1 MSEETPASAARRLF
15 GLRRALGRASPSL
28 VKSTYGGPLAA
39 LTRRT
44 TDPPDQ
50 DKCRPL
56 PHSGNTTSIEVLPTA
71 ATTSAVWMSEP
82 TRLPQEIAGT
92 KINSV
97 RPNHP

>member
-1 MSEETPASAARRLF
+1 
-15 GLRRALGRASPSL
+15 
-28 VKSTYGGPLAA
+28 
-39 LTRRT
+39 
-44 TDPPDQ
+44 
-50 DKCRPL
+50 
-56 PHSGNTTSIEVLPTA
+56 VLPTA